1 MIRTPSKPSPTA
13 FIVVALLAMLAL
25 APVPA
30 HAAPPGALP
39 AAAPAP
45 GPSDD
50 PSDDDAP
57 AKSSRLIVM
66 CDFNR
71 DGIPDMAEAALPAKN
86 HSGPNYLTLS
96 LGQSDGTFKPSP
108 LRLVLGHSPKDMVT
122 GDFNHDGIPD
132 LIVGDDDGTLALFVG
147 DGTGNLL
154 PAGNI
159 AHLASVVSIA
169 VADFN
174 HDGTPDIAVTD
185 WRTSTVTIFLSAGKG
200 IFRGASAFPLR
211 MPGTTP
217 HVTAADFNGDGIP
230 DLAIVYDDD
239 DGGTYDVM
247 LGDGHGNLTYAPQ
260 LSLVKDPNSHCPS

>member
-1 MIRTPSKPSPTA
+1 MIRTTSKPSPTA

-25 APVPA
+25 APVPT
-30 HAAPPGALP
+30 HAAAPGASP

-50 PSDDDAP
+50 SSDDDAP

-71 DGIPDMAEAALPAKN
+71 DGIPDMAEAALPPKN
-86 HSGPNYLTLS
+86 HPGPNFLTLS
-96 LGQSDGTFKPSP
+96 LGQPDGTYKPLP
-108 LRLVLGHSPKDMVT
+108 LRLVLGHSPKDMVA

-217 HVTAADFNGDGIP
+217 HVIAADFNGDGIP